1 MPFENINLI
10 PIYISLGVG
19 IVLVAL
25 AIWKK
30 ALTLSATVSAFA
42 ILVLAA
48 LFTSYT
54 GVVVF
59 SVSFVSS
66 AIIGQIKKDK
76 RKDREQG
83 LYPHQ
88 GARGVVQVLCNSLPA
103 LIYGAV
109 YFATGRHSFL
119 IASAVTVCAG
129 ISDSAA
135 SDLGI
140 LSNGKVI
147 SLLTFKRVERGISGG
162 VSLLGT
168 LSAFVTSVI
177 IASTVFAVGEVGL
190 KGLWIIA
197 LMGFVGTV
205 IDSALGAS
213 LQAGY
218 KCAVCDKITERREHC
233 GEATLLIKGI
243 KCVDNNVVNAVSLLL
258 AGAISLIF

>member
-10 PIYISLGVG
+10 PIYISIGAGVL
-19 IVLVAL
+19 LVAL
-25 AIWKK
+25 ALWKK
-30 ALTLSATVSAFA
+30 ALTIPATASAFI

-59 SVSFVSS
+59 SVSFVG
-66 AIIGQIKKDK
+66 AAVIGQIKRDK

-88 GARGVVQVLCNSLPA
+88 GARGLVQVLCNSLPA
-103 LIYGAV
+103 LTYGAV
-109 YFATGRHSFL
+109 YFATGRTSFL

-129 ISDSAA
+129 IADSAA

-140 LSNGKVI
+140 LSDGKVI
-147 SLLTFKRVERGISGG
+147 SLLTFKNVERGMSGG

-168 LSAFVTSVI
+168 FSALLTSI
-177 IASTVFAVGEVGL
+177 TIASITFAVGEVGL
-190 KGLWIIA
+190 KGLWVIA
-197 LMGFVGTV
+197 LMGFVGTL
-205 IDSALGAS
+205 IDSLLGAS
-213 LQAGY
+213 VQAGY
-218 KCAVCDKITERREHC
+218 RCNVCLKLTERKEHC
-233 GEATLLIKGI
+233 SAPTTLVKGL
-243 KCVDNNVVNAVSLLL
+243 KFVDNNVVNVVSLFI